1 MAADMQAGLEGE
13 QWSLPGGEEHEP
25 SCDTSEDRATAG
37 RDAVVLG
44 AVRMTLK
51 SFPSLPLV
59 SQDPHSAP
67 PLVPSNISFPSC
79 LLFKNL

>member
-1 MAADMQAGLEGE
+1 MAADMQAGLEDE

-25 SCDTSEDRATAG
+25 SCDTSEDRATAV

-51 SFPSLPLV
+51 TVPQPTTCLSGSSLSPSTGPLQYFLPL
-59 SQDPHSAP
+59 
-67 PLVPSNISFPSC
+67 LPSV
-79 LLFKNL
+79 